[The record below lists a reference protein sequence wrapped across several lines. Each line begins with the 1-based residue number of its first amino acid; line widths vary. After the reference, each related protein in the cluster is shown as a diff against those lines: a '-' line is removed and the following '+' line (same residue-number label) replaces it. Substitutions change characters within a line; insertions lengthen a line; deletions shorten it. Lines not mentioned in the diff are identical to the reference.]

1 MKESEEKKGIH
12 QIKDLPTDHGHIGE
26 STCWTRSSGCFIF
39 ITDCKPLADILCG
52 HAPLKV
58 PSLTPIF
65 ERMSRCLFQ
74 IFEQSLSPPACTD
87 DPVVWRRREC
97 NQIPDFLVNYT
108 MDHQNSWHKDFDP
121 ITGVDFE
128 LVNYVCHSDGGRR
141 SETCAASAWYLEARV
156 SSN

>member
-1 MKESEEKKGIH
+1 
-12 QIKDLPTDHGHIGE
+12 
-26 STCWTRSSGCFIF
+26 
-39 ITDCKPLADILCG
+39 
-52 HAPLKV
+52 
-58 PSLTPIF
+58 
-65 ERMSRCLFQ
+65 MSRFLFQ

-97 NQIPDFLVNYT
+97 NNIDAFAVNYT
-108 MDHQNSWHKDFDP
+108 MDHQNRWNTDFDP

-156 SSN
+156 SSNGTIRTFPVAMRGIFLDSQVSAFLAEALALEDAILFLRNLLPNDTTSSAPVLPARIFQK